1 MHFLIVTNNKKK
13 KLLNNKKK
21 KKIFKYLKN
30 IKIFDQLKKEIKK
43 NILTYKIV

>member
-30 IKIFDQLKKEIKK
+30 IKIFYQLKKRNKK
-43 NILTYKIV
+43 KYTHV